1 MVRKTVT
8 ILFAD
13 VTGSTAMGEQ
23 SDPEALRRVMTR
35 FFEVSRATLERHG
48 ATVEKFIGDAVMA
61 VFGVPAVHEDDALRA
76 ARAALEL
83 RRNVAALG
91 IELRI
96 GINTGEVV
104 AEEGETLITGDAVNV
119 AARLEQGASAGEIL
133 LGDATYRF
141 ARDALSAVTVAPLN
155 AKGKSQPVVAWRL
168 LDVLDDAPAFT
179 RRIDA
184 PFVGRGDE
192 LARLTAA
199 FEMVVRTNAARRF
212 TLLGAPGIGKSRL
225 ARELV
230 QHVSGQAR
238 VVVGRCQA
246 YGEGITYLP
255 LAEMVRMTA
264 GAQRDG
270 IAAVAGDDLVADRIA
285 AAIGVGGVAGTK
297 EETQWAARRYLEVLA
312 TDRPLLVVLDDLHW
326 AEPTFLDLVEYVA
339 DFATA
344 PMLLLCTGRAELLDA
359 RPGWT
364 GPRPNAEVLALE
376 PLSAEEAAQLAGDVD
391 DETRRRILDTAEGNP
406 LFVEQLVALQAQ
418 ADGDI
423 GIPPTLHALLAARLD
438 SLAPA
443 ERIVLERAAV
453 EGRLFHRGSVTELVP
468 ADVRPNVGAVLLALV
483 RKEFVRPDRA
493 QFPGDDGYR
502 FTHVLLRDAAY
513 EAMSKQLRAELHEK
527 LFDWLQRVATERIG
541 EMEEILAYHLE
552 RSALYRNE
560 LDLPDENHAGQRAA
574 ELLASSGTRAY
585 DRGDVSAAQ
594 GLLNRAVALLP
605 PGDPTRVRVLPLL
618 AAAILDAATGMERAL
633 GLVAQAVEESRAA
646 NDRAAELSAWAIH
659 QLVSLQTVPDTDT
672 VRIRR
677 ELETRGPEIERLR
690 DGRALVYLRRLELAI
705 ALTEM
710 VDLDSAAERL
720 LAAARDAG
728 DRPSAL
734 QAMLFLTASSALGSI
749 PVDEALLTTQRW
761 FRTLAQGP
769 VEDAAVDD
777 IEGLLRAMGGDFDE
791 GRRLIH
797 KARATFY
804 EFGLSRLT
812 AVGTARDEALV
823 ERYAGE
829 IAAGERLLRSA
840 CDELRSI
847 GETGVL
853 STIVGELAEAL
864 YELGRYA
871 DADEASGESQR
882 LAQPTDAATQV
893 LWRGVRAKLLARQ
906 GDGDEAIRLARESIE
921 WAGTRPEELGNAY
934 ADLAEIWRLGGDS
947 DRAAEALERA
957 IAMYAQKGIVPMA
970 ARMRSRLEELRSSA

>member
-1 MVRKTVT
+1 VVRKTVT

-61 VFGVPAVHEDDALRA
+61 VFGIPAVHEDDPLRA

-119 AARLEQGASAGEIL
+119 AARLEQGASPGEIL
-133 LGDATYRF
+133 LGEATYHF
-141 ARDALSAVTVAPLN
+141 ARDALRASAVAPLN
-155 AKGKSQPVVAWRL
+155 AKGKSQPVAAWRL

-179 RRIDA
+179 RAIDA

-199 FEMVVRTNAARRF
+199 FERVIQTNAARRF
-212 TLLGAPGIGKSRL
+212 TLLGPPGIGKSRL

-255 LAEMVRMTA
+255 LAEMVRSTA
-264 GAQRDG
+264 GADRDA

-312 TDRPLLVVLDDLHW
+312 ADRPLLVVLDDLHW

-339 DFATA
+339 DFASA
-344 PMLLLCTGRAELLDA
+344 PILLLCTGRAELLDA
-359 RPGWT
+359 RPGWA

-376 PLSAEEAAQLAGDVD
+376 PLSAGDAARLAGDVD

-418 ADGDI
+418 THGGI
-423 GIPPTLHALLAARLD
+423 GIPPTLQALLAARLD

-443 ERIVLERAAV
+443 ERTVLERAAV

-502 FTHVLLRDAAY
+502 FAHVLLRDAAY
-513 EAMSKQLRAELHEK
+513 EAMSKQLRADLHEK
-527 LFDWLQRVATERIG
+527 LFDWLQRVAPERVG

-552 RSALYRNE
+552 SSALYRNE

-574 ELLASSGTRAY
+574 KLLARSGTRAY

-594 GLLNRAVALLP
+594 SLLNRAVSLLP
-605 PGDPTRVRVLPLL
+605 PGDPTRVRALPLL

-646 NDRAAELSAWAIH
+646 DDRAAELSAWAIH
-659 QLVSLQTVPDTDT
+659 QLVSLQSVSDTDAE
-672 VRIRR
+672 RIRR
-677 ELETRGPEIERLR
+677 ELEARGPEIEGLG
-690 DGRALVYLRRLELAI
+690 DGRVLVYLRRLELAI

-749 PVDEALLTTQRW
+749 PVDEALVMTQRR

-777 IEGLLRAMGGDFDE
+777 IEGLLLAMRGEFEG
-791 GRRLIH
+791 GRRLIR

-804 EFGLSRLT
+804 EFGLQLI
-812 AVGTARDEALV
+812 AVATARDEALV
-823 ERYAGE
+823 EHYVGD
-829 IAAGERLLRSA
+829 IPAAERLLRAA
-840 CDELRSI
+840 CDELRSV
-847 GETGVL
+847 GETGLL
-853 STIVGELAEAL
+853 STEVGELAEAL

-871 DADEASGESQR
+871 EAEEASRESER

-893 LWRGVRAKLLARQ
+893 VWRGVRAKLLARQ
-906 GDGDEAIRLARESIE
+906 GEDEQAHRLLRESIE

-934 ADLAEIWRLGGDS
+934 ANLAEIWRLGGDS

-957 IAMYAQKGIVPMA
+957 IAMYEQKGIVPMA
-970 ARMRSRLEELRSSA
+970 ERTRSQLAELRSSA